1 MYAISGITGKV
12 GGAMARALLA
22 AGKPVRAVVRNP
34 DKSGEWL
41 RLGCELAI
49 ADMGDEAALTK
60 AFSGVEGVFILP
72 PSNFDPL
79 PGFPEAQAEAA
90 IIRNALQ
97 SAKPDKIVCLS
108 TIGGQA
114 TQSNLLSQRTILE
127 QALSTLSIPLTILRP
142 AWFLD
147 NLVWDVASAREEGVI
162 HSFLQPANRTFPMI
176 STVDVGRFAAELIQE
191 NWTGRRIV
199 EIEGP
204 KRVSPVDIAD
214 AMSEVLSQPVRVETV
229 PRETWEAMFRAQG
242 MRNPEPRIQMLDGFN
257 EGWIRFEN
265 PKSEILH
272 GTVDVRDV
280 IRDLVG
286 RGG

>member
-60 AFSGVEGVFILP
+60 AFSGVKGVFILP